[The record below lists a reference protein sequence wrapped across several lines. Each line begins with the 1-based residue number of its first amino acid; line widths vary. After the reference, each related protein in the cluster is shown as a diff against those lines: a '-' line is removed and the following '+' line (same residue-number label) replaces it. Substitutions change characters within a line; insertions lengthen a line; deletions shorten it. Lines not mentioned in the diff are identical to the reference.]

1 MQAVILSVVFIIAS
15 VLHGITGMAFP
26 MLATTSLAFVM
37 PLSKVVALVAL
48 PSLLM
53 STLVVFSNNEKSLWQ
68 EIIYYLKTYK
78 LLAISSVIGSI
89 LGVQLLLVLPVS
101 WLYLL
106 MASVT
111 LYYSI
116 NGLLNTYGKVKGIR
130 VPANNTTMILF
141 GFAAGIIGG
150 STNAMAPILLMFL
163 FSETNDKTRIT
174 KASNLCFLLAK
185 FVQIFMLRDQYAS
198 LETSEYGLILFLT
211 VFSIVGLYIGIW
223 LRSKISDKFFRILIF
238 IILLLLALK
247 IGYSGLSALLPLDI
261 GATFHSG

>member
-1 MQAVILSVVFIIAS
+1 MQEIILSIVFITAS
-15 VLHGITGMAFP
+15 ILHGITGMAFP

-53 STLVVFSNNEKSLWQ
+53 SALVIFSNNEKSLWQ
-68 EIIYYLKTYK
+68 EIIYYLKSYK

-89 LGVQLLLVLPVS
+89 VGVQLLLILPIS

-116 NGLLNTYGKVKGIR
+116 NGLLHTYGKVKSIR

-163 FSETNDKTRIT
+163 FSETDDKNRIT

-185 FVQIFMLRDQYAS
+185 IVQIFMLRNQYLS
-198 LETSEYGLILFLT
+198 LDTSEYGLILFLT

-247 IGYSGLSALLPLDI
+247 IGYSGFVQLQLFNIAAI
-261 GATFHSG
+261 VHSG